1 LTPKIVE
8 TYTFELGY
16 GGNLK
21 QVQKNKK
28 QILQFTSAYWN
39 DYQKNY
45 STIKNESLSIVLYI
59 MNFQSDL
66 LNQKFFLHIDCKSA
80 EEVLQK
86 KYSKYFFKTD
96 FCSMT
101 SYVKCLFLF

>member
-1 LTPKIVE
+1 MGVTLNKFRKT
-8 TYTFELGY
+8 
-16 GGNLK
+16 
-21 QVQKNKK
+21 KK

-45 STIKNESLSIVLYI
+45 STIKNEILSIVLYI
-59 MNFQSDL
+59 MKFQSDL
-66 LNQKFFLHIDCKSA
+66 LNHKFFLHIDCKSA